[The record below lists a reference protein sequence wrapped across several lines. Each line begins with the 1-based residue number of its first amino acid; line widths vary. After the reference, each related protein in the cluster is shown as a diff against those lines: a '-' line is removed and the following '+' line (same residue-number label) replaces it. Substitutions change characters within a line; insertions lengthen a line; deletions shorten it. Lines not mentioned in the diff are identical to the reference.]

1 MSAQSEQVKGHAK
14 EAAGLI
20 TGDEDLQAQGK
31 AQRVAGE
38 TQEQTDKVKDKVEGG
53 LDKVQHSLNDI
64 LDKAKKAV
72 HRA

>member
-1 MSAQSEQVKGHAK
+1 M
-14 EAAGLI
+14 
-20 TGDEDLQAQGK
+20 
-31 AQRVAGE
+31 AGE